1 MDQDAGAPSISSRA
15 LLAFKRVDN
24 VLMNPV
30 DMVASNPPSLSIL
43 TKSML
48 YLGQKK
54 KEKTKK
60 DAKRKGK
67 KKKKKKKKKKSAPT
81 KTAHKTKSLSEKH
94 QQKKKKSG
102 TYKDKGLERPTFKT
116 FPLCKTMSADPVT

>member
-54 KEKTKK
+54 KKRRQKKMRKEKEKE
-60 DAKRKGK
+60 K
-67 KKKKKKKKKKSAPT
+67 KKRKSAPT
-81 KTAHKTKSLSEKH
+81 KTAHKTKSLSEKQH
-94 QQKKKKSG
+94 QQKKKSG
-102 TYKDKGLERPTFKT
+102 AYKDKGLERPTFKT